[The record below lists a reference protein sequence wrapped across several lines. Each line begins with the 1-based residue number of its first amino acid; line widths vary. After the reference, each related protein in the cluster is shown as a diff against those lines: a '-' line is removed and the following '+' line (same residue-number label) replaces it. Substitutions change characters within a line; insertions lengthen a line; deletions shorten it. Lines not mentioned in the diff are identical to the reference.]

1 MSETTRTYELGY
13 LLVPTVPEA
22 QVESTVQT
30 LLNAITAAGATIVS
44 TGNPEF
50 IDLEYT
56 MEKSVASKTNRY
68 NQAYFG
74 WIKFDTDPETVESL
88 KKAFDSNHDLIRYL
102 LVKTSAQNMV
112 IFRKPKN
119 EAVREVFADD
129 VDALLDDTDDES
141 LKEDHEKLPDL
152 QDDVVAP
159 STDAIIDETADHAG
173 TQAATA
179 EESEE

>member
-30 LLNAITAAGATIVS
+30 LQSAITAAGATMVA

-68 NQAYFG
+68 SQAYFG
-74 WIKFDTDPETVESL
+74 WIKFDADPETVESL
-88 KKAFDSNHDLIRYL
+88 KKAFDGNNDLIRYL
-102 LVKTSAQNMV
+102 LVKTNAQNMV

-129 VDALLDDTDDES
+129 VDALLDEADDES

-152 QDDVVAP
+152 QEDVVAP
-159 STDAIIDETADHAG
+159 APSAILDETADHAG
-173 TQAATA
+173 TQAPEA